1 MTPPI
6 PVTLS
11 ALHQAY
17 RLGACRPSDAVE
29 NWLQRAIDSR
39 SAPVWICT
47 APADALRARARALD
61 AMLDADVEHALASPV
76 FGALLAVKDNIDV
89 AGFPTTAACPAF
101 AYVPSRSAFVVEA
114 LERAG
119 AIVVGKTNMD
129 QFATGLVGT
138 RSPYGVVPNALDP
151 SRISGGSSSGSAV
164 AVALGLV
171 HLALGTDTAGSGRVP
186 AALNNIVGWKPTR
199 AVLSTRGVVPACRSI
214 DCVSIFA
221 LTVPDAAR
229 AFAVASTPD
238 PDAAATPRALDRPR
252 LGDAFTFAVPSHGQR
267 EFFGDEAAD
276 TAFADAIGLLRRLG
290 GTCVEIDFAPWRAV
304 AAALY
309 EGPRIAE
316 RHAAIRRFFDS
327 QPDAVDPS
335 VRTVISAAS
344 RYSATDAFVAEAELE
359 ALCDELAR
367 PWQNFDVLIVPTVPT
382 TYDIEAVVAEPL
394 ELNRRMGTYTN
405 FVNLL
410 DLAAIAVPTHLRPD
424 GTPFGITLIAPAGG
438 DAMLADLAQRVHI
451 AADTPLGA
459 LGIAQPPPEP
469 MPAPR
474 DTAQLAVVG
483 AHLSG
488 LPLNAELTSR
498 GARLVRGART
508 APRYRLYALPRTA
521 PPKPGLV
528 RVNGGDGQTIEVEVW
543 EMPLAALGSLVAG
556 VPSPLAIGTLELEDG
571 AHVHGFICESAAIE
585 DAEDISHYGGWRNF
599 LCARAAAQAP
609 LSPSLASR

>member
-1 MTPPI
+1 MISPF

-17 RLGACRPSDAVE
+17 RLGACRPSDVVE
-29 NWLQRAIDSR
+29 HWLQRAVESR

-47 APADALRARARALD
+47 APPEALRARARALD
-61 AMLDADVEHALASPV
+61 AMLDADADHALASPV

-101 AYVPSRSAFVVEA
+101 AYLPSRSAFVVDA
-114 LERAG
+114 FERAG
-119 AIVVGKTNMD
+119 AIVVGKTNLD

-138 RSPYGVVPNALDP
+138 RSPYGAVANALDP

-199 AVLSTRGVVPACRSI
+199 AVVSTRGVVPACRSL

-221 LTVPDAAR
+221 LTVPDAER
-229 AFAVASTPD
+229 AFAVASARD
-238 PDAAATPRALDRPR
+238 PDAAAAPRALDRPR
-252 LGDAFTFAVPSHGQR
+252 LGEVFTFAVPSHAQR
-267 EFFGDEAAD
+267 EFFGDDAAD
-276 TAFADAIGLLRRLG
+276 AAFAEAIGLLRRLG

-309 EGPRIAE
+309 EGPRVAE

-335 VRTVISAAS
+335 VRMVISAAS
-344 RYSATDAFVAEAELE
+344 RYSATDAFVAEAELDT
-359 ALCDELAR
+359 LCGELAR
-367 PWQNFDVLIVPTVPT
+367 SWQNFEVLVVPTVPT
-382 TYDIEAVVAEPL
+382 TYRTEAVVAEPI
-394 ELNRRMGTYTN
+394 ELNRRLGTYTN

-410 DLAAIAVPTHLRPD
+410 DLAAIAVPAQLRAD
-424 GTPFGITLIAPAGG
+424 GAPFGITLIGPAGG
-438 DAMLADLAQRVHI
+438 DAMLADLAQRVHV

-459 LGIAQPPPEP
+459 LGIAQPPPEA
-469 MPAPR
+469 MQAPR

-498 GARLVRGART
+498 GARLVRRART
-508 APRYRLYALPRTA
+508 APRYRLYALPRTM

-528 RVNGGDGQTIEVEVW
+528 RVNGGDGHNIEVEIW
-543 EMPLAALGSLVAG
+543 EMPIAALGALVAG

-571 AHVHGFICESAAIE
+571 ARVHGFVCESAAIE
-585 DAEDISHYGGWRNF
+585 DAEDISRYGGWRSF
-599 LCARAAAQAP
+599 LGAHAAAQTA
-609 LSPSLASR
+609 LSPSLSSR